1 MCSKKFVFFLCVIV
15 LSDEICCKTI
25 AKINSNAE
33 PKAAVDTVATG
44 AAAAAAADVTTVDD
58 PAIISASENKT
69 LSKRNVVAAAPVAA
83 GAAAGGFF
91 TTFAGQVTIMTVISL
106 ITGSVLTFGGLFLG
120 DYLAR
125 RREDD
130 YRNMTSP
137 SLNRSRI
144 DCRQNNFGCSDNI
157 CWTNCGPRLQ
167 SDDFCFTSSPTGK
180 SSHSIIVANVTLN
193 LAMCIKDSDC
203 DPCWS
208 CASSCTFHQ

>member
-15 LSDEICCKTI
+15 LSEEIFCRTI
-25 AKINSNAE
+25 AKINSNAA
-33 PKAAVDTVATG
+33 PKVPVDTVATG
-44 AAAAAAADVTTVDD
+44 AAAAADVTTVDD
-58 PAIISASENKT
+58 PAIISTSENKT
-69 LSKRNVVAAAPVAA
+69 LSKRNVVVAAPVAA
-83 GAAAGGFF
+83 GAVAGAGFLSTF
-91 TTFAGQVTIMTVISL
+91 TGQVTIMAVISL
-106 ITGSVLTFGGLFLG
+106 VTGSLLTFGGLFLG

-144 DCRQNNFGCSDNI
+144 DCRQNNFGCSDSI

-203 DPCWS
+203 EPCWP